1 MNLNTMLE
9 DHIPAALCFQLLLD
23 AFNIATTTL
32 LHYTSD

>member
-23 AFNIATTTL
+23 AFNIATTITPCST
-32 LHYTSD
+32 TS